1 MILFWYYKISL
12 QFKSIKMRNFKIPA
26 FPFYLLVIIIVAF
39 FALSWG
45 VIGHER
51 INRAAVLALPKPL
64 QTFFYNHID
73 YITQESTVPDLRRNV
88 LNDKVEPP
96 RHYFDLENF
105 GPVETFPKTMEEAKL
120 KFDDKFLNKNGILPW
135 YIQEMMEKLTVAFKQ
150 KRKNEIL
157 FIAADLGH
165 YIADA
170 HMPLHTSE
178 NHDGQNTNQKGIHSL
193 WESKL
198 PELFVNEYNLN
209 VPQAKYIENID
220 QATWDIILNSHSLV
234 EPLLAADK
242 KLRLATAENKMYVV
256 DQAGNII
263 KNKHNG
269 MIYTEDYA
277 RKFHVELNGM
287 VEKQMKKAVVAT
299 ANFWYTAWV
308 NAGKPDLSKLDA
320 KELTN
325 RNQKYLK
332 QDSKSF
338 AKGIIFGLSDT
349 KE

>member
-1 MILFWYYKISL
+1 MKI
-12 QFKSIKMRNFKIPA
+12 FKIRPILIA
-26 FPFYLLVIIIVAF
+26 LSTLGVAF
-39 FALSWG
+39 FLLSWG

-51 INRAAVLALPKPL
+51 INRAAVMALPAPL

-96 RHYFDLENF
+96 RHYFDMENF
-105 GPVETFPKTMEEAKL
+105 GAVSTFPKTIEEAQK
-120 KFDDKFLNKNGILPW
+120 KYDEKFLNKNGVLPW
-135 YIQEMMEKLTVAFKQ
+135 HIQDMMVKLTKAFKD

-170 HMPLHTSE
+170 HMPLHTSD

-193 WESKL
+193 WESRL
-198 PELFVNEYNLN
+198 PELFVKEYKLN
-209 VPQAKYIENID
+209 VAQGKYIENVD
-220 QATWDIILNSHSLV
+220 QAIWDLIFDTHSLV

-242 KLRLATAENKMYVV
+242 KLRTATAENKIYVT
-256 DQAGNII
+256 DSDGNIV
-263 KNKHNG
+263 KNKYG
-269 MIYTEDYA
+269 GLLYSDEYA
-277 RKFHVELNGM
+277 GKLHTDLNGM
-287 VEKQMKKAVVAT
+287 VEKQMKKAITLT
-299 ANFWYTAWV
+299 ASFWYTAWV

-320 KELTN
+320 SELTKRN
-325 RNQKYLK
+325 RKYLK
-332 QDSKSF
+332 KDLKTF
-338 AKGIIFGLSDT
+338 EHGTLFGLSNE